1 MNNIKSFSFQAKKF
15 TRANIIKDWRQN
27 RTLYWIILP
36 VVLYF
41 FVFCYLPMF
50 GMVIAF
56 QNYSPSLGV
65 LNSEWVGLQNFKDFF
80 GSYFFGRLMVNTL
93 RLSLLDLI
101 VGFPAPIILA
111 LLLNEVNNRWF
122 KSTLQTVSYMPYFL
136 SLMVVCSLI
145 SDFCNPGGAIQSIV
159 QKITGNELGLLSQP
173 EMFPAIYVL
182 SNVWQG
188 VGFQSIIYLAAIAGI
203 DQEQYEAARI
213 DGAGRWRQAL
223 CITPVSY
230 THLQFFLRQRNRRTA
245 QFLYKLQCGDQCIV
259 FQCAAEDAE
268 LDGISAVSYTHLDVY
283 KRQLLH
289 HFIMTLCT
297 AFWAAS

>member
-122 KSTLQTVSYMPYFL
+122 KSTLQTVSYMP
-136 SLMVVCSLI
+136 
-145 SDFCNPGGAIQSIV
+145 
-159 QKITGNELGLLSQP
+159 
-173 EMFPAIYVL
+173 
-182 SNVWQG
+182 
-188 VGFQSIIYLAAIAGI
+188 
-203 DQEQYEAARI
+203 
-213 DGAGRWRQAL
+213 
-223 CITPVSY
+223 VSY
-230 THLQFFLRQRNRRTA
+230 THL
-245 QFLYKLQCGDQCIV
+245 
-259 FQCAAEDAE
+259 
-268 LDGISAVSYTHLDVY
+268 
-283 KRQLLH
+283 
-289 HFIMTLCT
+289 
-297 AFWAAS
+297 